1 MLTLGVDVGGTK
13 LLAGV
18 VDEQGQVLAR
28 AGAAT
33 PKTDVD
39 AISDGIAALVDELRG
54 AHDVGAL
61 GIGAAGWM
69 TPDGERVRFA
79 PHLAWRDEPLRKVV
93 EARTG
98 LPVTVDN
105 DGNTTAWAEH
115 RFGAGRGV
123 DDVIAITVGT
133 GIACGLVLDGRLYR
147 GAAGVAAEPGHMR
160 FVPDG
165 RRCPCG
171 NRGCWEQY
179 ASGSALETEA
189 RDLARTSP
197 AAAGTLLDLVD
208 GEVDAIDGPAI
219 TRAAELGDSAALDCF
234 RIVGAALGQGL
245 ADIAAL
251 LDPARF
257 VVGGGV
263 GEAGELLLAPARERF
278 RAVLTGR
285 GHRPWAE
292 IVPAEL
298 GTDAGLVGAADLA
311 RAHAALA

>member
-1 MLTLGVDVGGTK
+1 VLTLGVDVGGTK

-18 VDEQGQVLAR
+18 VDEHGAVLAR

-39 AISDGIAALVDELRG
+39 AIADGIAALVHELR
-54 AHDVGAL
+54 AQHDVAAL

-69 TPDGERVRFA
+69 TPDGALVRFA
-79 PHLAWRDEPLRKVV
+79 PHLAWRDEPLRDVV
-93 EARTG
+93 AERTG

-123 DDVIAITVGT
+123 DDLVAVTVGT
-133 GIACGLVLDGRLYR
+133 GIGCGLVLGGRIHR

-160 FVPDG
+160 VVPDG

-171 NRGCWEQY
+171 NRGCWERY

-189 RDLARTSP
+189 RELARTSP
-197 AAAGTLLDLVD
+197 AAAGALLDLVAGD
-208 GEVDAIDGPAI
+208 VDAIDGRIIAQ
-219 TRAAELGDSAALDCF
+219 AAERGDAAALDCF
-234 RIVGAALGQGL
+234 RVVGGWLGQGL

-257 VVGGGV
+257 VIGGGV
-263 GEAGELLLAPARERF
+263 GAAGELLLAPAREAF
-278 RAVLTGR
+278 RTALTGR
-285 GHRPWAE
+285 GHRPWPE
-292 IVPAEL
+292 IVPAAL
-298 GTDAGLVGAADLA
+298 GTDAGLVGAAHLA
-311 RAHAALA
+311 RPL

>member
-13 LLAGV
+13 VLAGV
-18 VDEQGQVLAR
+18 VDESGAVLAR

-33 PKTDVD
+33 PKTDVG
-39 AISDGIAALVDELRG
+39 AIADGIARVVDELRVQ
-54 AHDVGAL
+54 HDVAAL

-69 TPDGERVRFA
+69 TRDGEVVRFA
-79 PHLAWRDEPLRKVV
+79 PHLAWRDEPLREVV
-93 EARTG
+93 AARTG

-123 DDVIAITVGT
+123 DDVIAVTVGT
-133 GIACGLVLDGRLYR
+133 GIGCGLVLGGRVYR
-147 GAAGVAAEPGHMR
+147 GASGVAAEPGHMR
-160 FVPDG
+160 VVPDG

-189 RDLARTSP
+189 REIARSSP
-197 AAAGTLLDLVD
+197 AAAGALLDLVAGD
-208 GEVDAIDGPAI
+208 VDAIDGPVI
-219 TRAAELGDSAALDCF
+219 TRAAEVGDTAALDCF
-234 RIVGAALGQGL
+234 RIVGGWLGQGL

-257 VVGGGV
+257 VIGGGV

-278 RAVLTGR
+278 RAALTGR

-292 IVPAEL
+292 IVPAAL

-311 RAHAALA
+311 RAALLLA

>member
-18 VDEQGQVLAR
+18 VDESGAVLAR

-39 AISDGIAALVDELRG
+39 AIADGIAGLVDELRG
-54 AHDVGAL
+54 EHDVAAL

-69 TPDGERVRFA
+69 TVDGETVRFA
-79 PHLAWRDEPLRKVV
+79 PHLAGRDEPLRGVV
-93 EARTG
+93 AKRTG

-105 DGNTTAWAEH
+105 DGNATAWAEH
-115 RFGAGRGV
+115 RFGAGQGV
-123 DDVIAITVGT
+123 DDLVAVTVGT
-133 GIACGLVLDGRLYR
+133 GIGCGLVIAGRVYR

-160 FVPDG
+160 VVPDG

-189 RDLARTSP
+189 RELARTSP
-197 AAAGTLLDLVD
+197 AAAGALLDLVD
-208 GEVDAIDGPAI
+208 GDVDAIDGRVI
-219 TRAAELGDSAALDCF
+219 TQAAESGDSAALDCF
-234 RIVGAALGQGL
+234 RVVGGWLGQGL

-257 VVGGGV
+257 VIGGGV
-263 GEAGELLLAPARERF
+263 GDAGDLLLDPARESF
-278 RAVLTGR
+278 RAALTGR

-292 IVPAEL
+292 IVPAAL
-298 GTDAGLVGAADLA
+298 GTDAGLVGAADLS
-311 RAHAALA
+311 RSALLLA